1 MRSNSGVAAD
11 PPRNKDDAIALRPR
25 VAGSSF
31 FWATQLMS
39 YQRREAMCALCDLC
53 HEVDDIDNGDASR
66 QPRRARPAGFQN
78 ASISKCLAASV
89 FHGKEASGPAFA
101 KTEFATDSPPEG
113 DGFELLVPRRRNSPR
128 LEPKVRIQLSP
139 AERCYGAGGETSYQG
154 VKR

>member
-78 ASISKCLAASV
+78 ASISKCLAGSV
-89 FHGKEASGPAFA
+89 FHGKEARGPAFA

-113 DGFELLVPRRRNSPR
+113 DGFERSVPR
-128 LEPKVRIQLSP
+128 
-139 AERCYGAGGETSYQG
+139 
-154 VKR
+154 